1 MKRYILGVD
10 EVGRGSLAGPVTV
23 GSVLLP
29 SRFYFSKKL
38 PKLKDSKKL
47 TELQRERWFKFVL
60 GCEDIFSETSSVT
73 PGVIDR
79 IGISEA
85 VNRAATRSVR
95 RLLGKNKEIDEYDEY
110 NVYTDGMI
118 GLNLEI
124 DYKSLVKGDE
134 RINAIKVASIVA
146 KVTRDRRMVRYEDKI
161 KGYRFD
167 KHKGY
172 GTLEHREM
180 IEKHGPSDI
189 HRLTFLKG

>member
-23 GSVLLP
+23 GSALLP

-38 PKLKDSKKL
+38 PKLRDSKKL
-47 TELQRERWFKFVL
+47 TELQRERWFEFVL
-60 GCEDIFSETSSVT
+60 GCGDIFSETSSVT
-73 PGVIDR
+73 SGVIDR

-85 VNRAATRSVR
+85 VNRAATRSVK
-95 RLLGKNKEIDEYDEY
+95 RLLDKNKEIDEY

-118 GLNLEI
+118 DLNLEVE
-124 DYKSLVKGDE
+124 YKSLIKGDE

-146 KVTRDRRMVRYEDKI
+146 KVTRDRKMVRYEDKI

>member
-1 MKRYILGVD
+1 MRKYILGVD

-47 TELQRERWFKFVL
+47 TELQRERWFEFVL

-79 IGISEA
+79 IGISKA
-85 VNRAATRSVR
+85 VNLAATRSVK
-95 RLLGKNKEIDEYDEY
+95 RLLGKNKGVDEY

-118 GLNLEI
+118 DLDLEI

-146 KVTRDRRMVRYEDKI
+146 KVTRDRRMVRYEEKVT
-161 KGYRFD
+161 GYGFD

-172 GTLEHREM
+172 GTLEHRKM